1 MGMQVNAKE
10 ILSLLYYNREV
21 IDFLFGNR
29 DSVTVNELLG
39 RADITAEQYQKLVAC
54 DILYEHQQVVGLN
67 DAVIAMFE
75 DFMEIGEVTPSFIND
90 YINDIQC

>member
-29 DSVTVNELLG
+29 DSITVNELLG
-39 RADITAEQYQKLVAC
+39 RADITAEQYQKLVAYY
-54 DILYEHQQVVGLN
+54 ILY
-67 DAVIAMFE
+67 
-75 DFMEIGEVTPSFIND
+75 
-90 YINDIQC
+90 